1 MRLIF
6 APLSFIFLYMTIS
19 YNWLSEYL
27 PTPVDPMKLS
37 KILTAVGLEV
47 ESLEKQE
54 SIKGG
59 LAGLVIGEVKTCE
72 KHPDADKLSLTTVE
86 VGGAELLQIVC
97 GAPNVAIGQKVV
109 VAPVGATIFPATGE
123 PVTMKKA
130 KIRGVE
136 SQGMICAEDEIGLSD
151 NHSGILVLPA
161 DLKAGMPAADFFKP
175 ETDWIY
181 EIGLTPNRM
190 DAMSHLG
197 VARDV
202 CAYLAHHEK
211 LTVGPKSSLDQS
223 SLKVDDPKGPSIEVV
238 IENTEACHRYSGVY
252 ISGITVSE
260 SPAWLQKRLKSIGL
274 RPINNIVDI
283 TNFILHETGQPL
295 HAFDADQIAGGKVL
309 VKNLAEGTVFV
320 SLDEKERKLS
330 AEDLMICD
338 GNGAPMCI
346 GGVFGGLKSG
356 VGSTTK
362 NVFLESAWFHPVSI
376 RKSSVRH
383 GLRTDAATRF
393 EKGVD
398 ISQTAAV
405 LKRAAL
411 LIKEL
416 AGGTLTGKVVDVY
429 PHPAPKK
436 EIALKYHYMK
446 KLSGK
451 NYHPD
456 AVKRILGAL
465 GFVFIK
471 EGADDLW
478 FSVPCHKPDITLQA
492 DLVEEIMRI
501 DGLDH
506 VEIPT
511 AITLSPSADVLGDE
525 ERWREKMANV
535 LVGSG
540 FNEIFTN
547 SITNS
552 KYYSEET
559 LGTSV
564 KMINN
569 LSVDLDI
576 MRPSMMETV
585 LETVAF
591 NLNRKNRNLRLF
603 EFGKTYHTDEVGSY
617 QEEKWLVLAVTGA
630 AAEAGWRNKEKSAD
644 LYYLKGVVANLL
656 AVAHAEKAR
665 PSVFQSEHLNGFTLG
680 IGQKTVATIG
690 EVTRK
695 RLQTFDIKQP
705 VWYTAIQWD
714 NLLET
719 ATKGKVQYNEIP
731 RHPSVERDLALLVNT
746 GTTWQQMADI
756 TAKAKVPQLQKV
768 QLFDVFESEKLGAG
782 KKSMALSLRFQDN
795 EKTMTDAEIDAA
807 VQKIAG
813 LLEQELNAEV
823 RK

>member
-1 MRLIF
+1 
-6 APLSFIFLYMTIS
+6 
-19 YNWLSEYL
+19 
-27 PTPVDPMKLS
+27 
-37 KILTAVGLEV
+37 
-47 ESLEKQE
+47 
-54 SIKGG
+54 
-59 LAGLVIGEVKTCE
+59 
-72 KHPDADKLSLTTVE
+72 
-86 VGGAELLQIVC
+86 
-97 GAPNVAIGQKVV
+97 
-109 VAPVGATIFPATGE
+109 VAPVGTTIFPIKGE

-151 NHSGILVLPA
+151 NHAGILILPA

-223 SLKVDDPKGPSIEVV
+223 ALKLDDPKGPSIEVIV
-238 IENTEACHRYSGVY
+238 ENPDACHRYSGVY
-252 ISGITVSE
+252 ISGITVAE
-260 SPAWLQKRLKSIGL
+260 SPAWLLKRLKSIGL

-295 HAFDADQIAGGKVL
+295 HAFDADQIGGGKVL

-330 AEDLMICD
+330 YEDLMICD

-346 GGVFGGLKSG
+346 GGVFGGLHSG
-356 VGSTTK
+356 VTSATQ

-411 LIKEL
+411 LIKEI

-429 PHPAPKK
+429 PNPAPKR

-478 FSVPCHKPDITLQA
+478 FSVPYHKPDITLQA

-511 AITLSPSADVLGDE
+511 AITLSPSADVLGEE
-525 ERWREKMANV
+525 ERWREKMANL

-540 FNEIFTN
+540 YHEIFTN

-552 KYYSEET
+552 KYYPEENLAT
-559 LGTSV
+559 AV

-569 LSVDLDI
+569 LSADLDI
-576 MRPSMMETV
+576 MRPAMMETV

-603 EFGKTYHTDEVGSY
+603 EFGKTYQTKEVGSY
-617 QEEKWLVLAVTGA
+617 HEEKWLVLAVTGA

-644 LYYLKGVVANLL
+644 LFYLKGIVANLL

-665 PSVFQSEHLNGFTLG
+665 PSVYQSDYLNGFSLG
-680 IGQKTVATIG
+680 IGQKTIATIG
-690 EVTRK
+690 EVSRK

-705 VWYTAIQWD
+705 VWYAAIQWD

-719 ATKGKVQYNEIP
+719 ATKGKVQYSEIP
-731 RHPSVERDLALLVNT
+731 RYPSVDRDLALLVNT
-746 GTTWQQMADI
+746 GTTWQQMADV
-756 TAKAKVPQLQKV
+756 TTKARVPQLQKV
-768 QLFDVFESEKLGAG
+768 QLFDVFESEKLGPG
-782 KKSMALSLRFQDN
+782 KQSMALSLRFQDN
-795 EKTMTDAEIDAA
+795 EKTMTDTEIDAA
-807 VQKIAG
+807 MQKIAG

>member
-1 MRLIF
+1 
-6 APLSFIFLYMTIS
+6 
-19 YNWLSEYL
+19 
-27 PTPVDPMKLS
+27 
-37 KILTAVGLEV
+37 VGLEV

-59 LAGLVIGEVKTCE
+59 LTGLVIGEVKTCE
-72 KHPDADKLSLTTVE
+72 KHPDADKLSLTTVN
-86 VGGAELLQIVC
+86 VGGPALLQIVC
-97 GAPNVAIGQKVV
+97 GASNVAVGQKVL
-109 VAPVGATIFPATGE
+109 VAPVGTTIFPIKGE

-151 NHSGILVLPA
+151 NHAGILILPA

-223 SLKVDDPKGPSIEVV
+223 ALKLDDPKGPSIEVIV
-238 IENTEACHRYSGVY
+238 ENPDACHRYSGVY
-252 ISGITVSE
+252 ISGITVAE
-260 SPAWLQKRLKSIGL
+260 SPAWLLKRLKSIGL

-295 HAFDADQIAGGKVL
+295 HAFDADQIGGGKVL

-330 AEDLMICD
+330 YEDLMICD

-346 GGVFGGLKSG
+346 GGVFGGLHSG
-356 VGSTTK
+356 VTSATQ

-411 LIKEL
+411 LIKEI

-429 PHPAPKK
+429 PNPAPKR

-478 FSVPCHKPDITLQA
+478 FSVPYHKPDITLQA

-511 AITLSPSADVLGDE
+511 AITLSPSADVLGEE
-525 ERWREKMANV
+525 ERWREKMANL

-540 FNEIFTN
+540 YHEIFTN

-552 KYYSEET
+552 KYYPEENLAT
-559 LGTSV
+559 AV

-569 LSVDLDI
+569 LSADLDI
-576 MRPSMMETV
+576 MRPAMMETV

-603 EFGKTYHTDEVGSY
+603 EFGKTYQTKEVGSY
-617 QEEKWLVLAVTGA
+617 HEEKWLVLAVTGA

-644 LYYLKGVVANLL
+644 LFYLKGIVANLL

-665 PSVFQSEHLNGFTLG
+665 PSVYQSDYLNGFSLG
-680 IGQKTVATIG
+680 IGQKTIATIG
-690 EVTRK
+690 EVSRK

-705 VWYTAIQWD
+705 VWYAAIQWD

-719 ATKGKVQYNEIP
+719 ATKGKVQYSEIP
-731 RHPSVERDLALLVNT
+731 RYPSVDRDLALLVNT
-746 GTTWQQMADI
+746 GTTWQQMADV
-756 TAKAKVPQLQKV
+756 TTKARVPQLQKV
-768 QLFDVFESEKLGAG
+768 QLFDVFESEKLGPG
-782 KKSMALSLRFQDN
+782 KQSMALSLRFQDN
-795 EKTMTDAEIDAA
+795 EKTMTDTEIDAA
-807 VQKIAG
+807 MQKIAG